1 MTTMIETIFAKG
13 VFRPLKPV
21 GLAEN
26 QRVKIHLEESVPSAD
41 SGLAF
46 PRHTPSPYPDET
58 QEASDSTFEYR
69 SVPLKS
75 AGTIQARFVHLG
87 PLTPPVYPEE

>member
-1 MTTMIETIFAKG
+1 MTTMIDTIFEKG

-21 GLAEN
+21 ALAEN
-26 QRVKIHLEESVPSAD
+26 QRVKIRLEESAPPTD
-41 SGLAF
+41 SGLTF
-46 PRHTPSPYPDET
+46 PRHAPSPYPDEVPET
-58 QEASDSTFEYR
+58 SDSTFEYR

-75 AGTIQARFVHLG
+75 VGTIQARFVHLG